1 MQPVTPET
9 SPTSVTPSTEV
20 SFQPL
25 AFAGATGAFILIG
38 AVSSMFGP
46 LLGSFTHR
54 FHLSLPSAG
63 LALSVYFVG
72 ASVGALPGWLG
83 LKRLSGRVVLTVSLV
98 AVALGAAGSMLSHRW
113 LGFLA
118 GIFVVGLGFGTLDI
132 ALNTL
137 LARTAIV
144 GRAHRL
150 SVGNAGYGVGAVI
163 CPLIIIAIRPS
174 NFPELFI
181 GLAVLALLLTS
192 TNAGVHAPPLRSEPL
207 QEEITNT
214 PGRRAI
220 LITFSVA
227 FIFYVA
233 LETSA
238 SGWMATQLH
247 GVGYSE
253 TLGSLVTAGFWTG
266 MTVGRSLGGPLY
278 RWTSATKLVLG
289 GLALA
294 VLVSGA
300 AFFNP
305 VAPYAFP
312 LLGLILAS
320 VFPMGLIWYTT
331 LCPHDSDG
339 LSLLIVLLMVG
350 GVAGPG
356 IVSLL
361 VSHFGVHAVPLAL
374 ASFAALD
381 LVLFS
386 SARRFRP
393 LVLQGTAS
401 S

>member
-1 MQPVTPET
+1 MTSET
-9 SPTSVTPSTEV
+9 SPTSVTARTEV
-20 SFQPL
+20 SFQPI

-46 LLGSFTHR
+46 LLESFTHR

-83 LKRLSGRVVLTVSLV
+83 LKRLSGRLVLSLALV
-98 AVALGAAGSMLSHRW
+98 AVALGAAGSIFSHQW
-113 LGFLA
+113 AVFLA
-118 GIFVVGLGFGTLDI
+118 GIFIIGLGFGTLDI

-137 LARTAIV
+137 LARTAII

-150 SVGNAGYGVGAVI
+150 SVGNAGYGVGAVL
-163 CPLIIIAIRPS
+163 CPLVIIAIRPD
-174 NFPELFI
+174 NFPALFV
-181 GLAVLALLLTS
+181 GLAILALLLTS

-207 QEEITNT
+207 QEEISKT

-220 LITFSVA
+220 LATFAVA
-227 FIFYVA
+227 FVFYVA

-266 MTVGRSLGGPLY
+266 MTLGRSLGGTLY
-278 RWTSATKLVLG
+278 RWMSSAKLVLG

-294 VLVSGA
+294 VIVSVTA
-300 AFFNP
+300 SFDAL
-305 VAPYAFP
+305 APYAFP

-361 VSHFGVHAVPLAL
+361 VSHFGVHAVPFAL
-374 ASFAALD
+374 ASFAAIALA
-381 LVLFS
+381 LFA
-386 SARRFRP
+386 SARRYRP
-393 LVLQGTAS
+393 LVLKGSA
-401 S
+401 